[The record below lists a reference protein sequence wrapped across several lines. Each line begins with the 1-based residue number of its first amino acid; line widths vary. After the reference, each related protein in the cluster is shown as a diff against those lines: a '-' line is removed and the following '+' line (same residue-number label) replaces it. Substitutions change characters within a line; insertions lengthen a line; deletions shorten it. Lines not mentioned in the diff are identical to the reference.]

1 MQCQEQDFGTLFQCF
16 EAPVREKSTGDGTIK
31 VRLVNHAYWIRDL
44 PFSFLRFAIHNLSE
58 ILQCLFG
65 IILLLSCQGNT
76 VRSEMNSIPIESASL
91 TFGQIVL
98 IFDIVLAIIHCIVR
112 ISIVFVLEIIVIII
126 PCILYYKFCLVF
138 NVYACRRRVCGWTYI
153 HHEIIIVGHF

>member
-1 MQCQEQDFGTLFQCF
+1 
-16 EAPVREKSTGDGTIK
+16 
-31 VRLVNHAYWIRDL
+31 
-44 PFSFLRFAIHNLSE
+44 
-58 ILQCLFG
+58 
-65 IILLLSCQGNT
+65 
-76 VRSEMNSIPIESASL
+76 MNSIPIESASL

-138 NVYACRRRVCGWTYI
+138 NVYACMTRVCGWTYI